1 VVGTTP
7 TFYREESLER
17 FEIILK
23 TPNYDDIS
31 IVHFTEGA
39 TDNYEP
45 AFDATRLLN
54 TYETISTLSNDG
66 KSLKVNRMAAINS
79 SDSCRRSL
87 FIDLEQLK
95 VGVNYQIDFNGLAN
109 IEEYQFELI
118 DHKTGNSQ
126 FIDDES
132 LVSFEIEDSGET
144 ANKDRFELVF
154 VKNAPT
160 SFNISD
166 VTSCFDESINIDL
179 PTLENNTNYYV
190 FNESGQLVESFDS
203 GQTELSLL
211 ADELNEGLNQYT
223 LKASNALCDTVEID
237 SFTVEV
243 SSPIDKSRAVSGS
256 NICYSADNAD
266 YSINTQNGISYY
278 LIQGSD
284 TIDTVN
290 GNGEMFEGR
299 LNVNLLQSGDNSIDV
314 LAVQENCNAV
324 YLDQT
329 VDIFYDTFQI
339 DESISIKGS
348 ESCDITAANISLRTQ
363 AQVSYLF
370 KIGSVEIQT
379 VQGNGGELVVS
390 LPDSL
395 LDIGENKIEII
406 AKYGDCQSFNYQPIS
421 VMVHEQMT
429 INGVD
434 DISICKGEEIVLDVQ
449 YNVSAASFELSNEN
463 QTILTS
469 TNGLMEFV
477 PEVSGTYSV
486 NAVSE
491 NGCISNELTFNVT
504 LDSINKPEVI
514 VSDNILEASINAEA
528 YQWFKDDV
536 LLEGETSKIL
546 IVENSGEYKVEVFSK
561 LCSHVSDAITF
572 DESVLS
578 VNKELSNKLSIYPN
592 PVENNMT
599 VDFEDSEIDSMEIT
613 IFDLSGKFISSNK
626 KLSNH
631 SELDMSY
638 LESGIYLI
646 EIATKKGVVTK
657 RIVKQ

>member
-1 VVGTTP
+1 
-7 TFYREESLER
+7 
-17 FEIILK
+17 
-23 TPNYDDIS
+23 
-31 IVHFTEGA
+31 
-39 TDNYEP
+39 
-45 AFDATRLLN
+45 
-54 TYETISTLSNDG
+54 
-66 KSLKVNRMAAINS
+66 
-79 SDSCRRSL
+79 
-87 FIDLEQLK
+87 
-95 VGVNYQIDFNGLAN
+95 
-109 IEEYQFELI
+109 
-118 DHKTGNSQ
+118 
-126 FIDDES
+126 
-132 LVSFEIEDSGET
+132 
-144 ANKDRFELVF
+144 
-154 VKNAPT
+154 
-160 SFNISD
+160 
-166 VTSCFDESINIDL
+166 
-179 PTLENNTNYYV
+179 
-190 FNESGQLVESFDS
+190 
-203 GQTELSLL
+203 
-211 ADELNEGLNQYT
+211 
-223 LKASNALCDTVEID
+223 
-237 SFTVEV
+237 
-243 SSPIDKSRAVSGS
+243 
-256 NICYSADNAD
+256 
-266 YSINTQNGISYY
+266 
-278 LIQGSD
+278 
-284 TIDTVN
+284 
-290 GNGEMFEGR
+290 
-299 LNVNLLQSGDNSIDV
+299 
-314 LAVQENCNAV
+314 V